1 MHHDNVTLRLYG
13 SRLSGHSHRAELFLS
28 LLGLRYERLEVDLLG
43 GEQKRTAFLAKN
55 AFGQVPVLEDGE
67 LTLADSNAILVYLAL
82 RYDSEQRWLPREP
95 AQAGEV
101 QRWLS
106 VAAGPLVAGPGM
118 ARLIRLTG
126 REGDLARAQAL
137 AAQLFQLLEQQLTG
151 RVYFV
156 GEHATLAD
164 LALYSYTALAPE
176 GDVSLAPYPA
186 LRGWLAR
193 VEALPRFLPVVRVKA
208 S

>member
-95 AQAGEV
+95 AQAGQV

-118 ARLIRLTG
+118 ARLIRL
-126 REGDLARAQAL
+126 
-137 AAQLFQLLEQQLTG
+137 
-151 RVYFV
+151 
-156 GEHATLAD
+156 
-164 LALYSYTALAPE
+164 
-176 GDVSLAPYPA
+176 
-186 LRGWLAR
+186 
-193 VEALPRFLPVVRVKA
+193 
-208 S
+208 